1 MYNIETIY
9 DKPWIHFDRVPRG
22 YWEDDNNVRK
32 ALKWLFEEKL
42 DIFKEGTTISID
54 DFKNNNLIGLLIG
67 IFDGSPI
74 KAIEYMYPG
83 KFKPWEKCST
93 PKGYWNND
101 DNIKRALQWLFEEK
115 VDIFKNGTIITTKDF
130 KDNNLLSLFHNHFYN
145 SPYKAIE
152 YMYPGKFKPWEKCGV
167 PRKYWKND
175 NNIRNALKWLFEE
188 KLDIFDQNTFI
199 TISDFKNNNLL
210 GLLNNNFNG
219 IIYKAIKFMYP
230 YRGDLLERCNAPR
243 LYYYNIINDQ
253 PSLSKINVPNGYWK
267 NDDNVK
273 EALQWLFEDVLNI
286 FHKNTIIT
294 AKDFEK
300 YGLMGLLNRYFGNSI
315 YKAIE
320 YMYSGKFKPWEK
332 CSVPRNYWKNDDNI
346 RNALKWLFEEKL
358 DIFKDG
364 TIITT
369 KDFKD
374 NNLYGL
380 LHNHFNGS
388 TYEAIDYIYPDMFK
402 PWERCS
408 TPRKYWEDMNHVKE
422 ALHWLFEEKLD
433 IFKDG
438 TIITTKDFK
447 DNNMY
452 SIVTM
457 HFNSSIYR
465 AIDYMYPGKFK
476 PWEKCGT
483 PREYW
488 ESKYNIKKALH
499 WLVDEKGFDISVK
512 SLLYNKLGSLRQ
524 RYNIEYLNELYNI

>member
-130 KDNNLLSLFHNHFYN
+130 KDNNLLSLFHNHF
-145 SPYKAIE
+145 
-152 YMYPGKFKPWEKCGV
+152 
-167 PRKYWKND
+167 
-175 NNIRNALKWLFEE
+175 
-188 KLDIFDQNTFI
+188 
-199 TISDFKNNNLL
+199 
-210 GLLNNNFNG
+210 
-219 IIYKAIKFMYP
+219 
-230 YRGDLLERCNAPR
+230 
-243 LYYYNIINDQ
+243 
-253 PSLSKINVPNGYWK
+253 
-267 NDDNVK
+267 
-273 EALQWLFEDVLNI
+273 
-286 FHKNTIIT
+286 
-294 AKDFEK
+294 
-300 YGLMGLLNRYFGNSI
+300 
-315 YKAIE
+315 
-320 YMYSGKFKPWEK
+320 
-332 CSVPRNYWKNDDNI
+332 
-346 RNALKWLFEEKL
+346 
-358 DIFKDG
+358 
-364 TIITT
+364 
-369 KDFKD
+369 
-374 NNLYGL
+374 
-380 LHNHFNGS
+380 NGS

-457 HFNSSIYR
+457 HFNSSIYS

-488 ESKYNIKKALH
+488 KSKYNIKKALH